1 LNIDLSDI
9 TTQLYELILPM
20 SLKPDIEN
28 PWLSA
33 PANNVPAHQR
43 PAMANLLFDALAFV
57 FSPRT
62 FGTSAPPWR
71 SAAFAKRLLTASL
84 NWSPALAIRT
94 MDFIGDLISKDP
106 KLETLLSTEDRIYD
120 GVYRPEIND
129 PQLCHPFGTCFWEL
143 HSLQKHWDARVRERA
158 RKLLQ
163 TKHLA

>member
-1 LNIDLSDI
+1 MNIDLNDF
-9 TTQLYELILPM
+9 TAQLYELILPL
-20 SLKPDIEN
+20 SLEPDIEN
-28 PWLSA
+28 PRLSV
-33 PANNVPAHQR
+33 PANNKSVQR
-43 PAMANLLFDALAFV
+43 PAVANLLFDALGFV

-62 FGTSAPPWR
+62 FGTTAPPWR

-94 MDFIGDLISKDP
+94 MDFIGYLISKDP
-106 KLETLLSTEDRIYD
+106 KLETLLSTEDRVYD
-120 GVYRPEIND
+120 GVYRPEIDD

-143 HSLQKHWDARVRERA
+143 HSLQSHWDARVRDRA

>member
-1 LNIDLSDI
+1 MNIDLTDF
-9 TTQLYELILPM
+9 TTQLYELILRL
-20 SLKPDIEN
+20 SLNPDISSS
-28 PWLSA
+28 LVT
-33 PANNVPAHQR
+33 ANHESTHQY
-43 PAMANLLFDALAFV
+43 PDLANLLFDALAFV

-62 FGTSAPPWR
+62 FGPIAPPWR

-84 NWSPALAIRT
+84 NWTPALAIRT
-94 MDFIGDLISKDP
+94 LDFVGNMISKDP

-143 HSLQKHWDARVRERA
+143 YSFLNHWDPRVREEA

-163 TKHLA
+163 TKRLA